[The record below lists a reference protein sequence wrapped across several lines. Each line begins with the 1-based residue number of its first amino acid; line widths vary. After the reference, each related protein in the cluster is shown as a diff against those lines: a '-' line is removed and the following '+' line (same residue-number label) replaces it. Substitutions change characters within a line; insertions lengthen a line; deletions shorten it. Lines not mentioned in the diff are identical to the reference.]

1 MAQTETNGWI
11 DGNLF
16 NVNRGKFTY
25 EQLAPYAGQH
35 VAWSTDGTRIVAHHA
50 DVAGLFLAVEA
61 CGLSSEE
68 VVFSYIPALDAPDS
82 YFGGLLDVT
91 DK

>member
-1 MAQTETNGWI
+1 MAQTSKRGWI

-16 NVNRGKFTY
+16 NVNRNKFTY

-50 DVAGLFLAVEA
+50 DFEELFAAVLQS
-61 CGLSSEE
+61 GLSSED
-68 VVFSYIPALDAPDS
+68 VVFSYLPALDGPDS
-82 YFGGLLDVT
+82 HL
-91 DK
+91 